1 MKTTTAK
8 RWRTRFENEWAN
20 PLMVMGLI
28 GVALC
33 LSGVAGFV
41 LLAMTFSVN
50 PHPHIPLLV
59 MGIVSFVLAA
69 AMPSLWWIIA
79 IAIAL
84 LPATILMTD
93 PWLLAETLFLAFGP
107 ALLGY
112 WVASLESKKKRNG

>member
-1 MKTTTAK
+1 
-8 RWRTRFENEWAN
+8 
-20 PLMVMGLI
+20 MVMGLI

-33 LSGVAGFV
+33 LSGVTGFV

-84 LPATILMTD
+84 LPATILMTLCS
-93 PWLLAETLFLAFGP
+93 WLSGLP
-107 ALLGY
+107 CSSY